1 LFDRAMPG
9 NNGRNRDHLV
19 AIGGIPHAPQK
30 PKRDNGC
37 GLASNRFRNHH
48 TFIMKKSSLRTT
60 ARRAP
65 AEL

>member
-1 LFDRAMPG
+1 MPV
-9 NNGRNRDHLV
+9 NNGRNRDPLV
-19 AIGGIPHAPQK
+19 GIAGVPHAQQK
-30 PKRDNGC
+30 PKRDNAC

-60 ARRAP
+60 ARGAP